1 MNREPLTPL
10 TDDERSALAALD
22 AEGRT
27 KVREWVLDTLD
38 LLREIAVALES
49 RPSGKARGPI
59 SVKIAPGD
67 VRLLD

>member
-10 TDDERSALAALD
+10 TDDERSELAALE
-22 AEGRT
+22 AEGRR
-27 KVREWVLDTLD
+27 KVREWVLETLEV
-38 LLREIAVALES
+38 LREIAVALET
-49 RPSGKARGPI
+49 RPSGKARRPI